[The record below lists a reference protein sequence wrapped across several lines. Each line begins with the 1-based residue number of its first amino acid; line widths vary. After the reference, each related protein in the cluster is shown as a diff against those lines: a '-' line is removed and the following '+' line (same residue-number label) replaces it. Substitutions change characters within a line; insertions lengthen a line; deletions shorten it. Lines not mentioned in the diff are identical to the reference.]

1 MLRWLVSAVF
11 LALPIATTI
20 GVLLGMQA
28 YNHAKGRP
36 PPFSGGD
43 DGNGLP
49 GIGTP
54 KGKDT
59 VEIKCDQAFGFDP
72 KSKGQ
77 NFICESL
84 DIHAQFA
91 LRFLLLLFFGA
102 VLPTSTQNANHLTLT
117 ADNLLSQVNP
127 NPWGWKKGEEGALC
141 MLVNF
146 NGNRTY
152 ATEFSAPVFNTT
164 WQYPRV
170 TGGGNNV
177 HAFPNAKVDSKN
189 FPVQIG
195 SVSKFEFD
203 VEWSLSLKNDTH
215 EEVTDADVTA
225 NQINANV
232 AIDMF
237 MDKDST
243 KAEDSEKAG
252 FEVMVWFADFG
263 TDAWPL
269 GKKNTPDKGLVK
281 SQTLEGVEFEL
292 YSGLNSQNQMV
303 LSWVA
308 TKPTTTF
315 KGDLKPLMDTIFAM
329 NNANYPQKTDYL
341 GYLAFGQEA
350 YSSTANVT
358 FSVPSLAVDI
368 ETST

>member
-28 YNHAKGRP
+28 YNHAKGQP
-36 PPFSGGD
+36 PPFSGGGD
-43 DGNGLP
+43 DNGLP

-77 NFICESL
+77 NFIL
-84 DIHAQFA
+84 
-91 LRFLLLLFFGA
+91 
-102 VLPTSTQNANHLTLT
+102 
-117 ADNLLSQVNP
+117 NP

-152 ATEFSAPVFNTT
+152 ATEFSAPVFNAT

-170 TGGGNNV
+170 TGTGNNV

-203 VEWSLSLKNDTH
+203 VEWSLSLKNDTR
-215 EEVTDADVTA
+215 EEVTDADVTT

-269 GKKNTPDKGLVK
+269 GKTNTPDKGLVK

-292 YSGLNSQNQMV
+292 YSGLNSQSQMV

-368 ETST
+368 ETSK